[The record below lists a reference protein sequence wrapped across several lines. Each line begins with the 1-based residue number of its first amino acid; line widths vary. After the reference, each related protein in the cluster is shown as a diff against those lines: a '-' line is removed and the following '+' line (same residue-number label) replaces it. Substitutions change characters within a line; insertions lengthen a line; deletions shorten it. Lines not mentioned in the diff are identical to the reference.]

1 MMILLQVDGAG
12 GIQYHVNQIKTC
24 TDLAE
29 RLKIKPIQYVA

>member
-1 MMILLQVDGAG
+1 MSILFQVDGAG